1 MTISAKPLPT
11 ANSKFAR
18 DAWLR
23 ALERTATIAQRGVT
37 LPVLINRLAGQFG
50 AAPALVSAEATLS
63 YQDLANRCNQYA
75 RWGLARGFEAGDTVG
90 LLMTNCTEYLA
101 IWLGLTRIGV
111 VVALINN
118 QLAGDALVH
127 SIEIAAPRALI
138 VGSDIAS
145 RLAAVR
151 ERLQA
156 GIACW
161 AYGSDTRDFA
171 PLGRERDRFAVDEL
185 GESECAAPLLDGT
198 ALYIYTS
205 GTTGLPKAAKVSHYR
220 VMQWSHWFAGLMDTA
235 PGDRM
240 FNCLPLYH
248 SVGGVVA
255 CGATLVGGGAVVI
268 RSRFS
273 AADFWRDVREERCT
287 LFQYIGELCRYLL
300 NAPQQAVENA
310 HSLRLACGNG
320 LRPEIWERFQS
331 RFRIP
336 RILEYYASTEGNF
349 SLYNCEG
356 QPGAVGRIPPFL
368 AHRLP
373 VALLR
378 FDVASGEPSR
388 NGAGFCERCRPDEVG
403 EAVGLIPG
411 SEAALAGRF
420 EGYTDPAA
428 SARKVLHNVF
438 KNGDAW
444 YRTGDLM
451 RRDEHGFYYF
461 VDRVGET
468 YRWKGENVSTAE
480 VLAALTA
487 SRGVL
492 DGVVYGVTVPGAD
505 GRCGMAALA
514 VDAGFD
520 LAAFRADVALRVPAY
535 ARPIFLRLLR
545 SVDVTGTFKPRKQ
558 ELMQQGFDPAGIQD
572 PLYFDDPRIQAY
584 VPLDAALLAA
594 ITAGKIRV

>member
-1 MTISAKPLPT
+1 MTISAKPVPT

-37 LPVLINRLAGQFG
+37 LPVLINRLARQFD

-118 QLAGDALVH
+118 HLAGDALVH

-151 ERLQA
+151 ERLQT

-171 PLGRERDRFAVDEL
+171 PLDSERDRCALDEL
-185 GESECAAPLLDGT
+185 GETECAAPLLDST

-220 VMQWSHWFAGLMDTA
+220 VMQWSHWFAGLMDTG

-268 RSRFS
+268 RGRFS

-300 NAPQQAVENA
+300 NAPQQATETT

-356 QPGAVGRIPPFL
+356 QPGAIGRIPPFL

-378 FDVASGEPSR
+378 SDVASGEPLR

-411 SEAALAGRF
+411 SEAELAGRF

-428 SARKVLHNVF
+428 SARKVLRNVF
-438 KNGDAW
+438 KQGDAW

-487 SRGVL
+487 GRGVL

-505 GRCGMAALA
+505 GRAGMAALA
-514 VDAGFD
+514 VDAEFD

-535 ARPIFLRLLR
+535 ARPLFLRLLR

-558 ELMQQGFDPAGIQD
+558 ELMQQGFNPAGIRD

-584 VPLDAALLAA
+584 VPLDAALFAA
-594 ITAGKIRV
+594 IAAGKIRV